1 MALTLTWAAPEFAWL
16 LLLAIPASMLL
27 LWSRAKQHSTWLR
40 LGGDAVGHA
49 RLSAGDWLP
58 PALAF
63 LLIVAALCQPQ
74 WGRIAQAEHDLGR
87 DILVVLDVSRSM
99 LADDLS
105 PNRLVQ
111 AKTAITG
118 LLPHLRGERIGLIAF
133 AGTAYLVCPL
143 THDYA
148 TFADALAEVGP
159 NSIPV
164 GGSLLS
170 SALKEAMLTFT
181 RSKSQGKV
189 LILISDGEDHG
200 IAADRLALQ
209 QTVQALK
216 TAGVSIHGV
225 AAGTAA
231 GGLIPLA
238 PGQFHKDAS
247 GKIVT
252 SRLHSESLSA
262 ISDEATSVSLNQD
275 AQALRTIY
283 TTHSAIWAAKA
294 SQKQKQRQA
303 ERYQIPLAMALL
315 LLLIAPLSRQRGRS

>member
-1 MALTLTWAAPEFAWL
+1 MALNLTWAAPEFAWL
-16 LLLAIPASMLL
+16 LLLAIPGGVLL
-27 LWSRAKQHSTWLR
+27 SWSKAKQRATWLR
-40 LGGDAVGHA
+40 LGGDAAGHVIHG
-49 RLSAGDWLP
+49 RGDWLP

-63 LLIVAALCQPQ
+63 LLVVTALCQPQ
-74 WGRIAQAEHDLGR
+74 WGRIEQAEHDLGR
-87 DILVVLDVSRSM
+87 DILVVLDVSSSM

-105 PNRLVQ
+105 PNRLHQ
-111 AKTAITG
+111 ARTAVTG

-133 AGTAYLVCPL
+133 AGTAFLVCPL

-148 TFADALAEVGP
+148 TFADALAETGP

-170 SALKEAMLTFT
+170 SPLKEALLTFS

-189 LILISDGEDHG
+189 LIVISDGEDQG
-200 IAADRLALQ
+200 STSDRLALQ

-216 TAGVSIHGV
+216 SAGVSIHAV

-238 PGQFHKDAS
+238 PGQFHKNAN
-247 GKIVT
+247 GEIVT
-252 SRLHSESLSA
+252 SRLHSETLNA
-262 ISDEATSVSLNQD
+262 ISGEATSVSLSQD

-283 TTHSAIWAAKA
+283 TTHSATWAAKA
-294 SQKQKQRQA
+294 SLKQTQRQA

-315 LLLIAPLSRQRGRS
+315 LLLIAPLIRRRGRS

>member
-16 LLLAIPASMLL
+16 LLLAIPGGVLL
-27 LWSRAKQHSTWLR
+27 SWSKAKQRATWLR
-40 LGGDAVGHA
+40 LGGDTAGHA
-49 RLSAGDWLP
+49 RYSVGDWLP

-63 LLIVAALCQPQ
+63 LLVVVALCQPQ

-99 LADDLS
+99 LADDLP
-105 PNRLVQ
+105 PNRLHQ
-111 AKTAITG
+111 ARTAVTG

-133 AGTAYLVCPL
+133 AGTAFLVCPL

-148 TFADALAEVGP
+148 TFADALAETGP

-170 SALKEAMLTFT
+170 SALKEALLAFS

-189 LILISDGEDHG
+189 LIVISDGEDHG
-200 IAADRLALQ
+200 GASDRLALQ

-238 PGQFHKDAS
+238 PGQFHKNAN
-247 GKIVT
+247 GEIVT
-252 SRLHSESLSA
+252 SRLHSETLSA
-262 ISDEATSVSLNQD
+262 ISGEATSVALSQD
-275 AQALRTIY
+275 AQALQTIY
-283 TTHSAIWAAKA
+283 TTHSATWAAKA
-294 SQKQKQRQA
+294 SLKQTQRLA
-303 ERYQIPLAMALL
+303 ERYQIPLALALL
-315 LLLIAPLSRQRGRS
+315 LLLIAPLIRRRDRS